1 MRKFASPSVR
11 VMITLAPADSFTEN
25 STSTWSGQVSSLAQL
40 RHDPRYRRTEL
51 AEHLLEALAGGRD
64 HVLRAPTAG
73 DRPGAHVIHLDQNRA
88 ALFER
93 HLDQLAHA
101 PDYEPAEGAPQP
113 WWRYCGALLRYARGV
128 SEQPTVAFFPEP
140 GAWGPTN
147 NLVAVGN
154 HLRERGIRVVFVV
167 EESFEGEL
175 EKRGFEEALMRMA
188 PPPEHEEQV
197 GEGWAEFIRVTAP
210 EFRKPTIEQLETVTM
225 PIWAELADGAKYAHD
240 RMLEIW
246 EEVRPDAIVTDN
258 VTGFPAVSTAGVPW
272 ARMVSANPLEMHDA
286 EIPPVF
292 SGYPADDHTGW
303 DEFRAEYRRL
313 HDPLIADLS
322 EFNQSKGAAPLPEGS
337 FQYESPWLNMY
348 LFPGV
353 IDYPRATPLGDTWH
367 RLDTSVRAS
376 DPEFDVSERVPGD
389 GKVVYLSLGS
399 LGCMDIGLMQR
410 IIDLLDRT
418 EHRAIVSMGP
428 LHEELRLGERMY
440 GEQFPP
446 QTSILPQ
453 CDLLI
458 THGGNNTIDRGRST
472 SACP

>member
-1 MRKFASPSVR
+1 
-11 VMITLAPADSFTEN
+11 
-25 STSTWSGQVSSLAQL
+25 
-40 RHDPRYRRTEL
+40 
-51 AEHLLEALAGGRD
+51 
-64 HVLRAPTAG
+64 
-73 DRPGAHVIHLDQNRA
+73 
-88 ALFER
+88 
-93 HLDQLAHA
+93 
-101 PDYEPAEGAPQP
+101 
-113 WWRYCGALLRYARGV
+113 V

-210 EFRKPTIEQLETVTM
+210 EFRKPTVEQLATVTM
-225 PIWAELADGAKYAHD
+225 PIWAELAEGAKYAHD

-272 ARMVSANPLEMHDA
+272 ARMVSANPLEMRDP

-292 SGYPADDHTGW
+292 SGYPSADRTGW
-303 DEFRAEYRRL
+303 DEFQAEYRRL

-322 EFNQSKGAAPLPEGS
+322 EFNQSKGAEPLPEGS
-337 FQYESPWLNMY
+337 FQYDSPWLNMY

-418 EHRAIVSMGP
+418 EHRAIVSTGP
-428 LHEELRLGERMY
+428 LHDELRLGERMY
-440 GEQFPP
+440 GEQFLP

-458 THGGNNTIDRGRST
+458 THGGNNTIAEAFNFALPVIVTPLFWDQYDNAQRVHETGFGQRLASYTFEDEEFLGAVERLLADDALAARMRQISSKLTAAPGRIKGADLIEQLVLT
-472 SACP
+472 GAPVPAA